1 MRVADRSADL
11 AQSWRR
17 VLRRAAIV
25 DALIL
30 VVAAIALT
38 DAEAAAI
45 AVAFGIGL
53 LLLRVRGGWL
63 GVIALGLLHAD
74 VAAWMLPGA
83 VSNITHGEGFAATA
97 LPAALSAV
105 SLGGIVATIGSL
117 LRRRA
122 AAGPG
127 EARFVAG
134 ATVFML
140 VAALVGG
147 AVAQLGAEQAEAPA
161 GGLIV
166 DMKDVKFLPDELEA
180 QAGSVSVSVKN
191 SDLFWHTFTIR
202 ELNANVS
209 VPVQATREITFEAQP
224 GTYEFVCAIPG
235 HTQAGMKGTLT
246 VR

>member
-11 AQSWRR
+11 AQAWRR

-25 DALIL
+25 DAVIL
-30 VVAAIALT
+30 AVAAVALT

-45 AVAFGIGL
+45 AGAFVVGL

-63 GVIALGLLHAD
+63 GVIALGLLFAD

-83 VSNITHGEGFAATA
+83 ISNITHGEGFGATA

-105 SLGGIVATIGSL
+105 SLGGLVATIGSL
-117 LRRRA
+117 VRRRA

-147 AVAQLGAEQAEAPA
+147 AVAQVGTEKSAPA
-161 GGLIV
+161 GGLAM
-166 DMKDVKFLPDELEA
+166 DMKDVKFVPDELEA
-180 QAGSVSVSVKN
+180 QAGSITVAVRN

-209 VPVQATREITFEAQP
+209 VPVQAQRELTFQAQP
-224 GTYEFVCAIPG
+224 GTYEFICAIPG

>member
-1 MRVADRSADL
+1 MTMTTGRASDL
-11 AQSWRR
+11 AGAWRR

-25 DALIL
+25 DAVILLI
-30 VVAAIALT
+30 AAIALT

-45 AVAFGIGL
+45 AVAFVIGL

-63 GVIALGLLHAD
+63 GVIALGLLFAD

-83 VSNITHGEGFAATA
+83 ISNISHQEGFGATA
-97 LPAALSAV
+97 LPASLSVV
-105 SLGGIVATIGSL
+105 SIGGLVATVASVA
-117 LRRRA
+117 RRRS
-122 AAGPG
+122 AAGSG
-127 EARFVAG
+127 EARVVAG

-140 VAALVGG
+140 AAALVGG
-147 AVAQLGAEQAEAPA
+147 GISQLGSQEAAPVA
-161 GGLIV
+161 GLVV

-180 QAGSVSVSVKN
+180 KAGAVDLVVKN

-202 ELNANVS
+202 ELKANVN
-209 VPVQATREITFEAQP
+209 VPVSAQRELSFRAPP

>member
-11 AQSWRR
+11 AQAWRR

-25 DALIL
+25 NAVIL
-30 VVAAIALT
+30 AIAAVALT

-45 AVAFGIGL
+45 AVAFVIGL

-63 GVIALGLLHAD
+63 GVIALGLLFAD

-83 VSNITHGEGFAATA
+83 ISNITHGDGFAATA

-105 SLGGIVATIGSL
+105 SLGGLVATIGSL
-117 LRRRA
+117 VRRRA

-147 AVAQLGAEQAEAPA
+147 AVSQMGTEEEAAPS
-161 GGLIV
+161 GGLAI

-180 QAGSVSVSVKN
+180 QAGSISVSVKN

-209 VPVQATREITFEAQP
+209 VPVQAERELTFEAQP
-224 GTYEFVCAIPG
+224 GTYEFICAIPG

>member
-1 MRVADRSADL
+1 MSEIADA
-11 AQSWRR
+11 WRR

-25 DALIL
+25 DAAIL
-30 VVAAIALT
+30 AIAAIALT

-45 AVAFGIGL
+45 AAAFGVGL
-53 LLLRVRGGWL
+53 ILLRVRGGWL
-63 GVIALGLLHAD
+63 GVIALGLLFAD

-83 VSNITHGEGFAATA
+83 ISNITHGEGFAATA
-97 LPAALSAV
+97 LPASLSAV
-105 SLGGIVATIGSL
+105 SLGGLVASVGSL
-117 LRRRA
+117 LRRRS

-147 AVAQLGAEQAEAPA
+147 AVAQLGAEESAPA
-161 GGLIV
+161 EGLAI
-166 DMKDVKFLPDELEA
+166 DMKDVKFLPDEIRAEA
-180 QAGSVSVSVKN
+180 GSISVSVRN

-202 ELNANVS
+202 DLNANVS
-209 VPVQATREITFEAQP
+209 VPVQATRDMVFEARS
-224 GTYEFVCAIPG
+224 GTYEFVCTIPG
-235 HTQAGMKGTLT
+235 HTQAGMKGILT